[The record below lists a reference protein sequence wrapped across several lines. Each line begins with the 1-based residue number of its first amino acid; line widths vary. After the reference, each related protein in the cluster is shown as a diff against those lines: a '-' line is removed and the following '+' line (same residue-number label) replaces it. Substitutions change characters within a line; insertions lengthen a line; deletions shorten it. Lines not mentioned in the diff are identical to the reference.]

1 VFSGFTTL
9 KGVLRITEMRLYIRH
24 PTDVPIDF
32 QIGGQASTS
41 RETLM
46 NYSEGGLCFVSD
58 IKIDPGAEIHIAI
71 PITPPQF
78 HATGIVVWCHKEE
91 GSYLVGIKFSEEET
105 AYAVRMVEQLCY
117 IEHYKQSIKQSEGR
131 ELSGEEA
138 ALEWID
144 KYAGDFPA

>member
-1 VFSGFTTL
+1 VVR
-9 KGVLRITEMRLYIRH
+9 KIIMRLYIRH

-41 RETLM
+41 REILT
-46 NYSEGGLCFVSD
+46 NYSDGGLCFTSD
-58 IKIDPGAEIHIAI
+58 VRVDAGTEIHIAI

-78 HATGIVVWCHKEE
+78 HATGIVVWCREDQD
-91 GSYLVGIKFSEEET
+91 SYLIGVKFCEEET

-117 IEHYKQSIKQSEGR
+117 IEHYKQSIKQSQGR

-144 KYAGDFPA
+144 KYADEFPS

>member
-1 VFSGFTTL
+1 
-9 KGVLRITEMRLYIRH
+9 MRLYIRH

-32 QIGGQASTS
+32 QIGGQASTN
-41 RETLM
+41 RETLT

-58 IKIDPGAEIHIAI
+58 VMIDAGTEIHIAI

-78 HATGIVVWCHKEE
+78 HATGIVVWCHKERDN
-91 GSYLVGIKFSEEET
+91 YLVGIKFSEEET

-117 IEHYKQSIKQSEGR
+117 IEHYKQSIKQSQGR
-131 ELSGEEA
+131 DLTGEEA

-144 KYAGDFPA
+144 KYAGDFPT

>member
-1 VFSGFTTL
+1 MR
-9 KGVLRITEMRLYIRH
+9 KIAMRLYIRH

-41 RETLM
+41 REMLT
-46 NYSEGGLCFVSD
+46 NYSEGGLCFTSD
-58 IKIDPGAEIHIAI
+58 TKVEAGTEIHIAI

-78 HATGIVVWCHKEE
+78 HATGIVVWCREE
-91 GSYLVGIKFSEEET
+91 RGNYLIGVKFSEEET

-117 IEHYKQSIKQSEGR
+117 IEHYKQNIKQSQGR
-131 ELSGEEA
+131 ELTGEEA

-144 KYAGDFPA
+144 RYADEFPS